1 MSSVVNKIWYR
12 FKEYIVL
19 IFLLVISLILLS
31 LSNKPPVKKVKTF
44 AFSGFTFL
52 TSAFSKII
60 SPFENSIENSRL
72 REVNA
77 RLMLE
82 VNKLRQ
88 DGVQNQEL
96 KKMLGLKDSSSFP
109 LIAAQVIAKYVS
121 TSQGNLVIN
130 VGNNEKVKYGMPV
143 INDRGLVG
151 IIVNNTQDFSVVRT
165 LQNSEQKLAV
175 MDQRSRYNGV
185 LEWNGANLIIKN
197 IPKSYDMEV
206 GDKIVTSNFSTKF
219 PPSIPVGII
228 SGGTTDKTGL
238 LNNIIVKPFVDFARI
253 ENVFVIGFIPS
264 TIKNNLELNLYH
276 QK

>member
-1 MSSVVNKIWYR
+1 MSSTINKIWYG

-19 IFLLVISLILLS
+19 IFLLLISLILLS

-44 AFSGFTFL
+44 ALSGFTIL

-82 VNKLRQ
+82 LNKLRD

-96 KKMLGLKDSSSFP
+96 KKMLALKDSSSYP
-109 LIAAQVIAKYVS
+109 LITAQVIAKYAS
-121 TSQGNLVIN
+121 TSQGNIIIN
-130 VGNNEKVKYGMPV
+130 VGSDEKVKYGMPV
-143 INDRGLVG
+143 INDQGLVG
-151 IIVNNTQDFSVVRT
+151 IVINTSKDFSVVRT

-175 MDQRSRYNGV
+175 RDQRSRFNGV
-185 LEWNGANLIIKN
+185 LEWNGANLVVKN
-197 IPKSYDMEV
+197 IPKSYDMNA
-206 GDKIVTSNFSTKF
+206 GDIIVTSDFSTKF

-238 LNNIIVKPFVDFARI
+238 LNNIIIKPYVDFVRI
-253 ENVFVIGFIPS
+253 ENVFVIGFVPS
-264 TIKNNLELNLYH
+264 TQKDNLELNLYH

>member
-1 MSSVVNKIWYR
+1 MSNVVNKIWYR

-44 AFSGFTFL
+44 AFSGFTVL

-82 VNKLRQ
+82 VNKLREE
-88 DGVQNQEL
+88 GFQNKEL
-96 KKMLGLKDSSSFP
+96 RKMLALKDSSLFP
-109 LIAAQVIAKYVS
+109 LIAAKVIAKHAS

-130 VGNNEKVKYGMPV
+130 AGSDEKIKYGMPV
-143 INDRGLVG
+143 INDLGLVG
-151 IIVNNTQDFSVVRT
+151 IVISTTKDFSIVRT

-175 MDQRSRYNGV
+175 TDQRSRFNGV
-185 LEWNGANLIIKN
+185 LEWNGANLVIKN

-206 GDKIVTSNFSTKF
+206 GDRIVTSDFSTKF

-238 LNNIIVKPFVDFARI
+238 LNNIVIRPFVDFVRT
-253 ENVFVIGFIPS
+253 ENVFVIGFVPS
-264 TIKNNLELNLYH
+264 KQINNLELNLYN

>member
-44 AFSGFTFL
+44 AFSGFTIL

>member
-1 MSSVVNKIWYR
+1 
-12 FKEYIVL
+12 
-19 IFLLVISLILLS
+19 
-31 LSNKPPVKKVKTF
+31 
-44 AFSGFTFL
+44 
-52 TSAFSKII
+52 
-60 SPFENSIENSRL
+60 
-72 REVNA
+72 
-77 RLMLE
+77 
-82 VNKLRQ
+82 
-88 DGVQNQEL
+88 
-96 KKMLGLKDSSSFP
+96 MLGLKDSSSFP